1 MLKLKVKL
9 WLQMQEVNQ
18 VKDLQHQERNKKV
31 FKLIWNNVKFV
42 QGNLQMI
49 KSKSMSSYAL
59 KTNNDKEKVKKI
71 LIANLKYNKI
81 WTKIQ
86 KSKHQYKKIRI
97 KWTRE
102 IF

>member
-1 MLKLKVKL
+1 
-9 WLQMQEVNQ
+9 
-18 VKDLQHQERNKKV
+18 
-31 FKLIWNNVKFV
+31 
-42 QGNLQMI
+42 MI

-97 KWTRE
+97 K
-102 IF
+102 